1 MGSFKIITLIATLL
15 LSIQAF
21 HLSKFTSK
29 RSSFIAMAASSPTD
43 GVIVGGGRI
52 GNLLYELNDK
62 KDILLSSRDD
72 KIPVTKGPI
81 YVCTRNNDLD
91 AIRQIMNSKTT
102 DEIQSKY
109 FDVDRQKKHMIK
121 MLNDY
126 KIYNEN
132 YIYEIFKFIEY
143 ITNKVDAVVIRDFSD
158 FLETFAKSV
167 KDANKWI

>member
-1 MGSFKIITLIATLL
+1 MQRQQFIPRNLEQIRRHAIEQRKLREEKEKNNQVIK
-15 LSIQAF
+15 Q
-21 HLSKFTSK
+21 K
-29 RSSFIAMAASSPTD
+29 SSAP
-43 GVIVGGGRI
+43 
-52 GNLLYELNDK
+52 
-62 KDILLSSRDD
+62 
-72 KIPVTKGPI
+72 
-81 YVCTRNNDLD
+81 NNDLD

-126 KIYNEN
+126 QIYNES

-167 KDANKWI
+167 KDANK

>member
-1 MGSFKIITLIATLL
+1 MQRQQFIPRNLEQIRRHAIEQRKLREEKEKNNANI
-15 LSIQAF
+15 
-21 HLSKFTSK
+21 K
-29 RSSFIAMAASSPTD
+29 RKSSAP
-43 GVIVGGGRI
+43 
-52 GNLLYELNDK
+52 
-62 KDILLSSRDD
+62 
-72 KIPVTKGPI
+72 
-81 YVCTRNNDLD
+81 NNDLD

-102 DEIQSKY
+102 KEIQDKF

-167 KDANKWI
+167 KDANK